1 MSTIP
6 DQLNTGLSDEQIM
19 EAFTKSLNSYSNS
32 EINNLLAEKADQ
44 SDVETLSGN
53 MESLSETLKS
63 VIDTGPKNR
72 IILGFPATTKS
83 GVTATPNE
91 DGTITISGTN
101 SSSSNTVLVFD
112 LWGSA
117 ASTTDNK
124 QNPFTQDGVYI
135 MKGSGSDNVRIQFY
149 GYNDDLQ
156 LNLLANSASDVEVTI
171 NGAYKYYVFRIWIKG
186 SAVFDDLTLY
196 PMCCLKDLYDISP
209 DFKPYIPTNAELY
222 AMIKELGGGA

>member
-171 NGAYKYYVFRIWIKG
+171 NGAYKDYVFRIWIKG

>member
-1 MSTIP
+1 MAVTYTPNYNLGKQEDHTDKFDMSVITENM
-6 DQLNTGLSDEQIM
+6 DKLDTALADTDS
-19 EAFTKSLNSYSNS
+19 TVSSLDAKTDSIS
-32 EINNLLAEKADQ
+32 AK
-44 SDVETLSGN
+44 
-53 MESLSETLKS
+53 LKR

-83 GVTATPNE
+83 GVTATPNV

-135 MKGSGSDNVRIQFY
+135 MKGSGSDNVRIQFC

-196 PMCCLKDLYDISP
+196 PMCCLKDLYDVSP
-209 DFKPYIPTNAELY
+209 DFKPYVPTNAELY